1 VIPRLVRR
9 VAKPVVLLAC
19 LVPLGMIVADALLDR
34 LPAEPIKDITHRTG
48 FWGLTFITITLAVT
62 PLRRITRWNW
72 VAGYR
77 RMLGLIGFSYICV
90 HFLIYLVLD
99 QFFAWSYILEDIAER
114 PYITVGFTGFVLL
127 IPLAVTS
134 TAAAVRRLGKKWV
147 TLHSLIYVTALAG
160 VVHFMWSQKADVLRP
175 TIYGLVLIGLL
186 VMRLIM
192 RGGLGRLRSAVLR
205 GARRLTVRLGPKP
218 ISASSTFR
226 DVEVDR

>member
-1 VIPRLVRR
+1 MIPRLVRR

-186 VMRLIM
+186 AMRLIM